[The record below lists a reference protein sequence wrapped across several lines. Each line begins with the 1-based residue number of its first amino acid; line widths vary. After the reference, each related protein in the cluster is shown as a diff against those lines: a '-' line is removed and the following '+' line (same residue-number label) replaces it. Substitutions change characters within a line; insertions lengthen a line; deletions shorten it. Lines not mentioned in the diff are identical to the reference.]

1 MYHGYVVALIKKRP
15 AIKLLAPRVITSGA
29 PFRVR
34 VVLECPEKLEVNSV
48 SVDLEGSEVWF
59 TSSQY
64 GRHRNES
71 RLCRASIGVVGKT
84 QLNPGLHQYDVNLE
98 IPSEFPG
105 SYAGG
110 ALRIEWS
117 VRIHVDIP
125 WWPDAR
131 RTFLVNVVHPG
142 HEDQRATH
150 KLVHVS
156 AKGGPA
162 GDAPYFEV
170 MLRSREI
177 APEGVLEG
185 AIALS
190 NVASNGYRAVE
201 FRLVAAE
208 RLPSLMIENV
218 HHNEVGRWRVPA
230 ERAGEGEPLRF
241 KLNLPGNIVPG
252 FRTQSSGVRWF
263 LSVEADVPWK
273 LDPKIWIPLN
283 VRSRGLASEGI
294 EPAALAVG
302 SERVELVWREVARR
316 THYNHVDGV
325 LRREFGHVHVE
336 LRREHQGRR
345 GAIVVGELTYP
356 ELGIGL
362 VRQGKERLRAR
373 DRGQTEHLMSELEDA
388 LAAAGWP
395 STADDRRM
403 RFELEDPGH
412 RVEPLERFAVRVYAV
427 AEAFESARAELPAPA
442 AIAEHLAEWSRAAR
456 ALGGHLDRAAVRV
469 TARRA
474 EVALA
479 LRAGFKPGGELERYV
494 LEVRPKVPISERHH
508 VSGPGLSLPESELS
522 ETLTELTVGAE
533 KLRIDWHRIALELP
547 TSEVTLEQA
556 SARIEQLAALAV
568 KLSGRVGPYR

>member
-1 MYHGYVVALIKKRP
+1 MALIKKRP
-15 AIKLLAPRVITSGA
+15 AIKLLAPRVIPSGT

-34 VVLECPEKLEVNSV
+34 VVLDCPEPLEVNSV

-71 RLCRASIGVVGKT
+71 RLCRASVGVVSKT
-84 QLNPGLHQYDVNLE
+84 KLGAGLHQYDVTLE
-98 IPSEFPG
+98 IPPEFPG
-105 SYAGG
+105 SYAGS

-142 HEDQRATH
+142 HEDERATD

-156 AKGGPA
+156 AKGGPT
-162 GDAPYFEV
+162 GEAPYFEV

-177 APEGVLEG
+177 APEGALEG

-190 NVASNGYRAVE
+190 NVATNKYRAIE

-208 RLPSLMIENV
+208 RLPSLVIENV

-230 ERAGEGEPLRF
+230 ERAGEGEPVRF
-241 KLNLPGNIVPG
+241 KLNLPSNIVPG
-252 FRTQSSGVRWF
+252 FRTHSAGVRWF
-263 LSVEADVPWK
+263 LAVEVDVPWK
-273 LDPKIWIPLN
+273 LDPKVWIPLN
-283 VRSRGLASEGI
+283 ARSRGLASEGI

-316 THYNHVDGV
+316 TYYNHVDGV
-325 LRREFGHVHVE
+325 LQREHGHVHVE

-356 ELGIGL
+356 DLGIGL
-362 VRQGKERLRAR
+362 VRDGRERLRAR
-373 DRGQTEHLMSELEDA
+373 DRGQTDHLAAGLDDA
-388 LAAAGWP
+388 LVAAGWP
-395 STADDRRM
+395 TAADDRRL
-403 RFELEDPGH
+403 RFELDDPGH
-412 RVEPLERFAVRVYAV
+412 RVEPLERFAILVFAV
-427 AEAFESARAELPAPA
+427 AEAFESTRRELPAPA
-442 AIAEHLAEWSRAAR
+442 AIAEQLADWTRAAR
-456 ALGGHLDRAAVRV
+456 ALGGHLDHAAVRV
-469 TARRA
+469 TASRA
-474 EVALA
+474 EVGLT
-479 LRAGFKPGGELERYV
+479 LRAGFKPGGEIDRYV

-508 VSGPGLSLPESELS
+508 RSGAGAKPPKSELAES
-522 ETLTELTVGAE
+522 LAPLCDDAETLT
-533 KLRIDWHRIALELP
+533 IDWHRIELVVP
-547 TSEVTLEQA
+547 ERAFTLEQA
-556 SARIEQLAALAV
+556 IARLEQLAGV
-568 KLSGRVGPYR
+568 GSKLSGRVGPYR